1 MVFTKLNKIGK
12 VKSFLPTKQLKVIQ
26 SGKDYLKNHL
36 KFVNTRYGKSLVAE
50 IDEEYVVFLLKRI
63 ATALEADM
71 DDSQLWSLLMEN
83 TSNTSS
89 FSVVL
94 RTIYNS
100 NNILNHKK
108 K

>member
-12 VKSFLPTKQLKVIQ
+12 VKSFF
-26 SGKDYLKNHL
+26 

-108 K
+108 KKLR